1 MCCNLTNVSLMSI
14 VSSFNFAIKS
24 PITGDNVYRYNHIIQ
39 IYYKMNGV
47 STLLLGLMMNN
58 FGPHY
63 VPDYKITSEDSTKT
77 PASAHK
83 QNPADSLE
91 KELKEA
97 VVSSKAI
104 LGSKFRARNR
114 TGSAY
119 FLSPQEMKKF
129 NYTDINR
136 MLKSVPGVN
145 MYEEDGYGLRPN
157 ISMRGTKAERSE
169 RITLMEDGVLISP
182 APYSAPAAY
191 YFPNA
196 ARMNA
201 VEVLKGSSQV
211 QYGPFT
217 TGGAINMLSTPIPN
231 RLAGKVDLSYGINN
245 TWKGHAHI
253 GNTYRNFGYMVEY
266 LRYQSDGFKH
276 YADHHGDGFT
286 RNDFIAKV
294 MVKTNRYEGFN
305 HQLEMKYG
313 YADENSDET
322 YLGLSSEDFHKDH
335 YLRYFGSLMDN
346 MKTKHHQYVMSYV
359 MKYNYDFKLTSDVY
373 FNKFHRNWYKLNEVR
388 VGDDPKE
395 KLGISNILDD
405 PETNKDYFDII
416 TGKTDRIGDAL
427 MVRANNR
434 SYVSRGVQ
442 AKAEHTIWIN
452 HGKIDNEI
460 GGRYHYDEED
470 RFQWDDSYSMVNN
483 QMILYRPGIHGTQ
496 ANRITSAKT
505 YSLYLLSKL
514 KYKDWTINAGLRYE
528 DIRLLKKDYTAE
540 DLDRTGKVREETPN
554 DARALIPSVG
564 VNYQINKYFSAFA
577 GMHKGFAPPSA
588 EWYQKP
594 ESSINSEV
602 GLRYFDGRFRFE
614 VIGFYNDYKH
624 MLGSDL
630 AASGGT
636 GSLDQF
642 NVGKAK
648 IGGLESLFNGN
659 LLPDNLKWKLPVQL
673 SYTFTDT
680 EIGNDFE
687 SSSWGVVKSGDEI
700 PYIYKHT
707 FNAQLGVNYKFV
719 EFNLGV
725 NYKSD
730 MRTIPGQG
738 AIAESEKIPS
748 VVILDASLQFNPI
761 KSFTFYVNAMNLT
774 NKRYLASRHPSGLRA
789 GHPFGFTV
797 GCRYNIGM

>member
-1 MCCNLTNVSLMSI
+1 MS
-14 VSSFNFAIKS
+14 
-24 PITGDNVYRYNHIIQ
+24 
-39 IYYKMNGV
+39 GV
-47 STLLLGLMMNN
+47 SALFLGLMVNSVGLPLISN
-58 FGPHY
+58 SPN
-63 VPDYKITSEDSTKT
+63 TTADSTQT
-77 PASAHK
+77 PEAAPSR
-83 QNPADSLE
+83 PDSIENTLN
-91 KELKEA
+91 EA

-119 FLSPQEMKKF
+119 FISPEEIQKF

-169 RITLMEDGVLISP
+169 RITLMEDGILISP

-196 ARMNA
+196 ARMSA

-217 TGGAINMLSTPIPN
+217 TGGAVNMLSTAIPAH
-231 RLAGKVDLSYGINN
+231 LSGKVDFSYGNNN
-245 TWKGHAHI
+245 TMKGHAWI
-253 GNTYRNFGYMVEY
+253 GDQFRHFGYMVEY

-276 YADHHGDGFT
+276 YADRHGDGFV
-286 RNDFIAKV
+286 RNDVIAKV
-294 MVKTNRYEGFN
+294 MATTRRAEGFN
-305 HQLEMKYG
+305 HYVEFKFG

-322 YLGLSSEDFHKDH
+322 YLGLTADDFERDH
-335 YLRYFGSLMDN
+335 YLRYDGSKMDE
-346 MKTKHHQYVMSYV
+346 MDTRHQQYVLSYV
-359 MKYNYDFKLTSDVY
+359 LKHNYDFKLSADAY
-373 FNKFHRNWYKLNEVR
+373 LNKYHRNWYKLNEVS
-388 VGDDPKE
+388 VGNDPKE
-395 KLGISNILDD
+395 KLNISNVLDD
-405 PETNKDYFDII
+405 PETNRAYYDIV
-416 TGKTDRIGDAL
+416 TGRTDRVGDAL
-427 MVRANNR
+427 LVRANNR
-434 SYVSRGVQ
+434 NYISRGVQ
-442 AKAEHTIWIN
+442 AKAEHTTWMA
-452 HGKIDNEI
+452 HGKWDNEL
-460 GGRYHYDEED
+460 GARYHYDEED
-470 RFQWDDSYSMVNN
+470 RFQWDDSYSMVNHE
-483 QMILYRPGIHGTQ
+483 MVLFRPGIHGEQ

-514 KYKDWTINAGLRYE
+514 KYKAFTINAGLRYE
-528 DIRLLKKDYTAE
+528 DLRLLKKDYTKE

-564 VNYQINKYFSAFA
+564 VNYQICKTISAFA
-577 GMHKGFAPPSA
+577 GVHKGFAPPSA

-594 ESSINSEV
+594 ESSINSEI

-614 VIGFYNDYKH
+614 AIGFYNDYQH

-648 IGGLESLFNGN
+648 IAGLEGLFNGN
-659 LLPDNLKWKLPVQL
+659 LLPAHWAVQLPLQL
-673 SYTFTDT
+673 SYTFTNT

-687 SSSWGVVKSGDEI
+687 SNSWGVVKTGDEI

-707 FNAQLGVNYKFV
+707 LNAQLGATYKMF
-719 EFNLGV
+719 ELNLGM

-730 MRTIPGQG
+730 MRTLPGQG
-738 AIAESEKIPS
+738 KIAHSEKVPS
-748 VVILDASLQFNPI
+748 TVILDASFQVHPL
-761 KSFTFYVNAMNLT
+761 SSLTFYVNAMNLT

-789 GHPFGFTV
+789 GHPFGITV
-797 GCRYNIGM
+797 GCRYNLGK

>member
-1 MCCNLTNVSLMSI
+1 MGGVSAIFVSLLVNSLGI
-14 VSSFNFAIKS
+14 LSSSGQDNGIK
-24 PITGDNVYRYNHIIQ
+24 
-39 IYYKMNGV
+39 
-47 STLLLGLMMNN
+47 
-58 FGPHY
+58 
-63 VPDYKITSEDSTKT
+63 DSAQVATRHEI
-77 PASAHK
+77 P
-83 QNPADSLE
+83 DSLE
-91 KELKEA
+91 GSFKEA
-97 VVSSKAI
+97 VVSTRAI

-119 FLSPQEMKKF
+119 FISPDEIKKF
-129 NYTDINR
+129 NYTDVNR

-169 RITLMEDGVLISP
+169 RITLMEDGILISP

-217 TGGAINMLSTPIPN
+217 TGGAVNMLSTPIPN
-231 RLAGKVDLSYGINN
+231 RFGGKAEFSYGNNN
-245 TWKGHAHI
+245 TIKAHFHI
-253 GNTYRNFGYMVEY
+253 GDHFEHFGYMVEY

-276 YADHHGDGFT
+276 YEDRHGDGFH

-294 MVKTNRYEGFN
+294 MAKTNRYDGFN
-305 HQLEMKYG
+305 HYLELKYG

-322 YLGLSSEDFHKDH
+322 YLGLSKDDFHRDH
-335 YLRYFGSLMDN
+335 YLRYYGSQMDE

-359 MKYNYDFKLTSDVY
+359 LKYNYNFKVSADMYL
-373 FNKFHRNWYKLNEVR
+373 NKFHRNWYKLNEVS
-388 VGDDPKE
+388 VGNESSE
-395 KLGISNILDD
+395 KLNINNILDD
-405 PETNKDYFDII
+405 PETNKAYFDIL
-416 TGKTDRIGDAL
+416 TGRTNRVGDAL
-427 MVRANNR
+427 WVRANNR
-434 SYVSRGVQ
+434 SYLSRGAQ
-442 AKAEHTIWIN
+442 MKAEHSIWLEG
-452 HGKIDNEI
+452 GKFDNEI
-460 GGRYHYDEED
+460 GARVHYDEED
-470 RFQWDDSYSMVNN
+470 RFQWDDSYSMVDNK
-483 QMILYRPGIHGTQ
+483 MILYRPGVHGEQ

-514 KYKDWTINAGLRYE
+514 KYKDFTINAGLRYE
-528 DIRLLKKDYTAE
+528 DIRLLKKDYTKE

-564 VNYQINKYFSAFA
+564 VNYQICKTLSAFA
-577 GMHKGFAPPSA
+577 GVHKGFAPPSA

-602 GLRYFDGRFRFE
+602 GLRFFDGRFRAE

-648 IGGLESLFNGN
+648 IGGLESLFSGDI
-659 LLPDNLKWKLPVQL
+659 LPEGKAVKLPFQL
-673 SYTFTDT
+673 SYTFTNT
-680 EIGNDFE
+680 KIGNDFE
-687 SSSWGVVKSGDEI
+687 SSSWGVVKNGDEI

-707 FNAQLGVNYKFV
+707 LNAQLGVSYKMF
-719 EFNLGV
+719 ELNMGI

-738 AIAESEKIPS
+738 KIAESEKIPS
-748 VVILDASLQFNPI
+748 QVILDASLQAHPFKNL
-761 KSFTFYVNAMNLT
+761 TFYVNAMNLT
-774 NKRYLASRHPSGLRA
+774 NKRYLVSRHPSGLRA
-789 GHPFGFTV
+789 GHPLGIIV
-797 GCRYNIGM
+797 GCRYNISK

>member
-1 MCCNLTNVSLMSI
+1 MSGASAILVSLMVNS
-14 VSSFNFAIKS
+14 
-24 PITGDNVYRYNHIIQ
+24 
-39 IYYKMNGV
+39 
-47 STLLLGLMMNN
+47 LGLPIHFN
-58 FGPHY
+58 PTY
-63 VPDYKITSEDSTKT
+63 VSADSIRTQTSTHNR
-77 PASAHK
+77 P
-83 QNPADSLE
+83 DSLE
-91 KELKEA
+91 NTLKEA
-97 VVSSKAI
+97 VVSSRAI

-119 FLSPQEMKKF
+119 YISPQEIEKF

-169 RITLMEDGVLISP
+169 RITLMEDGILISP

-196 ARMNA
+196 ARMSA

-217 TGGAINMLSTPIPN
+217 TGGAVNMLSTPIPSA
-231 RLAGKVDLSYGINN
+231 LGGKAEFSYGMNN
-245 TWKGHAHI
+245 TLKGHVHI
-253 GNTYRNFGYMVEY
+253 GNRTEHLGYMVEY

-276 YADHHGDGFT
+276 YEDRHGDGFY

-294 MVKTNRYEGFN
+294 MAQTNRYGGLN
-305 HQLEMKYG
+305 HYLELKYG
-313 YADENSDET
+313 YADEKSDET
-322 YLGLSSEDFHKDH
+322 YLGLSKEDFDKDH
-335 YLRYFGSLMDN
+335 FLRYHGSQMDE
-346 MKTKHHQYVMSYV
+346 MKTQHHQYVLSYM
-359 MKYNYDFKLTSDVY
+359 MKYNYDFKMSADLY
-373 FNKFHRNWYKLNEVR
+373 LNRYHRNWYKLNEVR
-388 VGDDPKE
+388 VGNEPKE
-395 KLGISNILDD
+395 KLNISNILDD
-405 PETNKDYFDII
+405 PDTNQAYFDIM
-416 TGKTDRIGDAL
+416 TGRTDRVGDAL
-427 MVRANNR
+427 LVRANNR
-434 SYVSRGVQ
+434 NYISRGAQ
-442 AKAEHTIWIN
+442 MKAEHTLWIE

-460 GGRYHYDEED
+460 GARYHYDEED
-470 RFQWDDSYSMVNN
+470 RFQWDDSYSMVNHK
-483 QMILYRPGIHGTQ
+483 MVLYRPGIHGEQ

-505 YSLYLLSKL
+505 YSLYALSKL
-514 KYKDWTINAGLRYE
+514 KFKDFTINAGVRYE
-528 DIRLLKKDYTAE
+528 DIRLLKKDYTKE

-554 DARALIPSVG
+554 DARAIIPSIG
-564 VNYQINKYFSAFA
+564 VNYQISKKFSTFA
-577 GMHKGFAPPSA
+577 GVHKGFAPPSA

-594 ESSINSEV
+594 ESSINSEIGV
-602 GLRYFDGRFRFE
+602 RYFDGFFRFE

-648 IGGLESLFNGN
+648 IGGLEGLFSGN
-659 LLPDNLKWKLPVQL
+659 LLPKDWKVKLPLQL
-673 SYTFTDT
+673 SYTLTNT
-680 EIGNDFE
+680 RIGNDFD
-687 SSSWGVVKSGDEI
+687 SNSWGVVKVGDEI

-707 FNAQLGVNYKFV
+707 VNAQLGVNYHIF

-738 AIAESEKIPS
+738 SIAESEKVPS
-748 VVILDASLQFNPI
+748 HVILDASLQAHPF
-761 KSFTFYVNAMNLT
+761 KFLTFYVNAMNLT
-774 NKRYLASRHPSGLRA
+774 NKRYLVSRHPSGLRA
-789 GHPFGFTV
+789 GHPLGITV
-797 GCRYNIGM
+797 GCRYTLGK